1 MDYPISAR
9 AVGRR
14 PIRMRRSAS
23 RACRASSSATTARAA
38 QPPRSRNARPPRLR
52 ECIEPSLAAPH
63 PPAARVPPS
72 PGLGERVGVRGLRV
86 RLAIALLAPALLATP
101 AWAQRFGAEAFTLDN
116 GMQLVVMPNHRVPA
130 VMQMVW
136 YKVGGADDSVGKS
149 GLAHFLEHLMFKGT
163 AATPPGAFAASISRN
178 GG

>member
-1 MDYPISAR
+1 M
-9 AVGRR
+9 
-14 PIRMRRSAS
+14 
-23 RACRASSSATTARAA
+23 
-38 QPPRSRNARPPRLR
+38 
-52 ECIEPSLAAPH
+52 
-63 PPAARVPPS
+63 
-72 PGLGERVGVRGLRV
+72 RGLRV

-136 YKVGGADDSVGKS
+136 YRVGDADDPVGKS

-163 AATPPGAFAASISRN
+163 AATPRAPSPLRSPAMVGATTPLRPRITPLFTKQSRAT
-178 GG
+178 GWSSSCGSKLTG